1 MKNYIQQ
8 YYYKTMKD
16 NISSPFEELVT
27 ISHREGSRGMTN
39 FISPFEGGLRGMTNR
54 NLFKTITILLLALSP
69 LLQSCK
75 DIKAKNITGETPV
88 LILPMAHDTVATNPV
103 HFKWEAIDG
112 ATEYHLQIA
121 SPSFSN
127 ISAYVLD
134 SVVTGT
140 DFYFELDSNQYELK
154 LTASNNAY
162 TSKTLGPVLFW
173 VGATSNTTP
182 VSAQLVLTAPL
193 NNTYLNSDFNGLFSW
208 NALTGAANYEFEL
221 RKGVNFNTGQIIH
234 TMTPGN
240 SLDETLPSNT
250 LPLAEG
256 QYTWRV
262 IANDASS
269 NYLTQKINSFIVD
282 NTKPDSSVLNLP
294 ANNGN
299 VTIADSVT
307 FTWTATPSTTSFHAP
322 EFSIIEVSNSINFST
337 IIQTQTVYAQTKK
350 LALSSLTIGNTYYW
364 RVRVKD
370 EAGNISSN
378 SVIFHFTAN

>member
-1 MKNYIQQ
+1 MNPKMKLRFNFPLWRGI
-8 YYYKTMKD
+8 
-16 NISSPFEELVT
+16 
-27 ISHREGSRGMTN
+27 EG
-39 FISPFEGGLRGMTNR
+39 EDNR
-54 NLFKTITILLLALSP
+54 NLFQIITILLLALSP

-103 HFKWEAIDG
+103 HFKWEAIEG

-134 SVVTGT
+134 SVITGT

-182 VSAQLVLTAPL
+182 VTSQLVLTAPL
-193 NNTYLNSDFNGLFSW
+193 NNTYLNTDFNGLFSW
-208 NALTGAANYEFEL
+208 NTLTGAANYEFEL
-221 RKGVNFNTGQIIH
+221 RKGANFNTGQTIH

-240 SLDETLPSNT
+240 SLDETIPAGS

-262 IANDASS
+262 IANDVNSS
-269 NYLTQKINSFIVD
+269 ILTQKINSFIVD
-282 NTKPDSSVLNLP
+282 NSKPDSAVLSLP
-294 ANNGN
+294 VNNGS
-299 VTIADSVT
+299 VTIADSVM
-307 FTWTATPSTTSFHAP
+307 FTWTATPSSTSFHAP
-322 EFSIIEVSNSINFST
+322 EFSIIEVSNSINFSN

-378 SVIFHFTAN
+378 SVIFHFIAN

>member
-1 MKNYIQQ
+1 MKNNMNP
-8 YYYKTMKD
+8 KMKLRF
-16 NISSPFEELVT
+16 NFPLWRGI
-27 ISHREGSRGMTN
+27 EG
-39 FISPFEGGLRGMTNR
+39 EDNR
-54 NLFKTITILLLALSP
+54 NLLQIITILLLTLSP
-69 LLQSCK
+69 FLQSCK

-103 HFKWEAIDG
+103 HFKWEAIEG

-182 VSAQLVLTAPL
+182 VTAQLVLTAPL
-193 NNTYLNSDFNGLFSW
+193 NNAYLNTDFNGLFSW
-208 NALTGAANYEFEL
+208 NTLTGASNYEFEL
-221 RKGVNFNTGQIIH
+221 RKGATFNTGQIIH

-240 SLDETLPSNT
+240 SLDETIPAGS

-262 IANDASS
+262 IANDVNSS
-269 NYLTQKINSFIVD
+269 ILTQKINSFIVD
-282 NTKPDSSVLNLP
+282 NTKPDSAVLNLP

-299 VTIADSVT
+299 VTIADSVL
-307 FTWTATPSTTSFHAP
+307 FTWTTTTPTTTNFAP
-322 EFSIIEVSNSINFST
+322 EYSVIEVSSTINFAT
-337 IIQTQTVYAQTKK
+337 LLKNETVYGQTKK
-350 LALSSLTIGNTYYW
+350 LWLATLTTGTTYYW

-378 SVIFHFTAN
+378 SVIFHFIAN